1 MNETLL
7 AKLILLQMRQN
18 QYLTQALEAQMD
30 TSWSDRFSRVSSNL
44 DSARNLLDQA
54 EKLVA
59 ESTPPA
65 VS

>member
-7 AKLILLQMRQN
+7 AKLILLQMRQS
-18 QYLTQALEAQMD
+18 QFLTQALEAQMD
-30 TSWSDRFSRVSSNL
+30 TSWSDRFSRASSNL
-44 DSARNLLDQA
+44 EAARRYLEQA